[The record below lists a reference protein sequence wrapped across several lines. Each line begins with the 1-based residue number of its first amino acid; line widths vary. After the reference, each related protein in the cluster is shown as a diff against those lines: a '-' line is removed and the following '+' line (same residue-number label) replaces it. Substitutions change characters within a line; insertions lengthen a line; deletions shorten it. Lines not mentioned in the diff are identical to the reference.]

1 MLQAHTALFAVLI
14 IIAAPIYARRYGP
27 VEQNSESAVNILID
41 VVKARK
47 TVRMDDWSP
56 RYPTNVQDIARVLLD
71 IGDLC
76 QCALRDCP

>member
-1 MLQAHTALFAVLI
+1 MTLLAALLTVASPNHAH
-14 IIAAPIYARRYGP
+14 RYGP

-47 TVRMDDWSP
+47 TVKMDDWSP
-56 RYPTNVQDIARVLLD
+56 RFPTNVQDIARVLLD

-76 QCALRDCP
+76 QYALRDCP